1 MRFLTRL
8 SLFFLSLISFS
19 VIAEPINKTDLA
31 VVEKMYKEI
40 GLSIADIDTTRRV
53 EKIEIKLSSIVDID
67 IDIYIYIYIYI
78 YDKGGKKLSLYNFL
92 FN

>member
-19 VIAEPINKTDLA
+19 VIAAPINKTDLA
-31 VVEKMYKEI
+31 VVEKMYKDI

-53 EKIEIKLSSIVDID
+53 DHID
-67 IDIYIYIYIYI
+67 IEFKNSALVNVYP
-78 YDKGGKKLSLYNFL
+78 YDKDKKNYISNIFY
-92 FN
+92 